1 MNEGYQKNDTKV
13 SLTCEFDEELL
24 LSCMRRFLYIRCY
37 SSSDFLAALKVPP
50 TVFKSYIL
58 DALLVYVLFFF
69 LS

>member
-1 MNEGYQKNDTKV
+1 MNEGCQKNDTKV
-13 SLTCEFDEELL
+13 AWTCEFDEELL

-50 TVFKSYIL
+50 TAFKSYIL
-58 DALLVYVLFFF
+58 DALLVYVLVF